1 MEKSIKILVVDG
13 SRVSR
18 SLFRVALA
26 SQTAAH
32 KVQVTTV
39 GSAVEALEQLSHG
52 KFDLVTSSLQLPD
65 MYGIDLCRTIRAQP
79 ENRFTPFV
87 VVTAEPYERHMKEG
101 FRAGVSDYYDK
112 TRGMQE
118 FFSFMQGLVDR
129 YAALSGKVLYVGDNN
144 IEGALVTQMMENQGL
159 TVVRASHAD
168 EALNIID
175 PTYDAVVIDFFLHGD
190 LSGGD
195 FLHAMR
201 CGKRLTVEEMPVLV
215 ITGSGNAA
223 IQAEIFQAGG
233 NDFVI
238 KPVVEEVFL
247 SRLRSL
253 LLTKTRFSLLRRQ
266 SEEMQRM
273 ASQDILTGVYNRRYL
288 VERANQFLSDKHNH
302 PAWVA
307 VLDLD
312 HFKTINDRFGH
323 MTGDHVLQA
332 VGTLFRKYFREGDVI
347 ARSGGEEFVILLKG
361 RNRDECLDH
370 LEELRRRIEE
380 LRPSGLTLTAS
391 IGVVGTQ
398 DRPGIGFEELIDE
411 ADRVMYRAKD
421 LGRNSVVMAGTSTR
435 RSERVRDIGHS

>member
-1 MEKSIKILVVDG
+1 MEKSIRILVVDG

-26 SQTAAH
+26 SHSASQR
-32 KVQVTTV
+32 VQVTTV
-39 GSAVEALEQLSHG
+39 GSAVEALDQISRE
-52 KFDLVTSSLQLPD
+52 KFDLVTSALQLPD
-65 MYGIDLCRTIRAQP
+65 MYGIDLCRTIRSQP
-79 ENRFTPFV
+79 DHRFTPFV

-118 FFSFMQGLVDR
+118 FLSFVHGLVDR
-129 YAALSGKVLYVGDNN
+129 YSALSGRVLYVGENN
-144 IEGALVTQMMENQGL
+144 IEGALIAQMMENSGL
-159 TVVRASHAD
+159 TVIRAENPVQGLAT
-168 EALNIID
+168 ID
-175 PTYDAVVIDFFLHGD
+175 SSFDGVVVDFFLHGE

-195 FLHAMR
+195 FIHALR
-201 CGKRLTVEEMPVLV
+201 CGKRMSLEELPVLV
-215 ITGSGNAA
+215 VTGSGNAA

-233 NDFVI
+233 NDFVV
-238 KPVVEEVFL
+238 KPLVEEVFL
-247 SRLRSL
+247 SRLRSM
-253 LLTKTRFSLLRRQ
+253 LLTKTRFALLRRQ

-288 VERANQFLSDKHNH
+288 VERANQFLSDRKNH

-332 VGTLFRKYFREGDVI
+332 VGSLFRRFFRDGDVI
-347 ARSGGEEFVILLKG
+347 ARSGGEEFVFLLKG
-361 RNRDECLDH
+361 RSREDCLAD
-370 LEELRRRIEE
+370 LEDLRRRIQD

-391 IGVVGTQ
+391 IGVVGTD

-421 LGRNSVVMAGTSTR
+421 LGRNSVVMAGMSTR
-435 RSERVRDIGHS
+435 RTERISDIGHG